1 MSFIALPQF
10 YPGGPS
16 VATSMQ
22 ECTPKIVQQS
32 TLTHAQLSLEHLS
45 SSSSLYPHSF
55 STSSSTASILTESG
69 YGSLETSGSS
79 VQLKSRM
86 KKHSSQMSFGSAASS
101 THASQVSLHPE
112 LLRLTEESIAEHS
125 STEEESCF
133 EDTSAREERPPDTT
147 FRVSSEDQGR
157 KLTVGRLTASRL
169 LEIPLDDLKEE
180 IKEEIKEEMKEY
192 CTQILQEKIEDI
204 KLESSGTS
212 SFSEH
217 STANMPAMEQST
229 CTCSGSPCSSKNP
242 DALISSHS
250 CPLLE
255 EKGVQTPENLR
266 RLPDRLHSDSEYMK
280 RVMLRR
286 KPKLSDVRKAHSAS
300 DAVSNMHSII
310 IICS

>member
-1 MSFIALPQF
+1 M
-10 YPGGPS
+10 
-16 VATSMQ
+16 
-22 ECTPKIVQQS
+22 QQS
-32 TLTHAQLSLEHLS
+32 TLTHAQLSLEHLN

-55 STSSSTASILTESG
+55 STSSSTASIVTESG

-101 THASQVSLHPE
+101 IHASQVSLHPE

-133 EDTSAREERPPDTT
+133 EDTSAQEERPPDTT
-147 FRVSSEDQGR
+147 FRVSSEDEGR
-157 KLTVGRLTASRL
+157 KLTVGRLTASHL
-169 LEIPLDDLKEE
+169 LEIPLDDL
-180 IKEEIKEEMKEY
+180 KEEIKEEMKEY
-192 CTQILQEKIEDI
+192 CTQILQEKIKDI

-229 CTCSGSPCSSKNP
+229 CTCSGSPRSSKNP

-280 RVMLRR
+280 MVMLRR

-300 DAVSNMHSII
+300 DAVSNMHSILYAAKI
-310 IICS
+310 LTLSRM